1 VRCIAGPPDYLNRI
15 YLAFTLGIILLPM
28 KPFLP
33 VALCALLLAA
43 AASAAD
49 PVSVTT
55 APAPAANSAAL
66 AEKLQNPVAD
76 LISVQFQNNFDFG
89 VGANNGTLYLLN
101 FQPVIPLNVTPEW
114 NYIVRPILPF
124 ISTSNVYGPG
134 YVSGLGD
141 LELETFLSPVKPGP
155 FGIVWGLG
163 PASIL
168 PTATQKKLGG
178 DVMTLGPSGVALW
191 QRKGWTLGA
200 LATQS
205 WRVAG
210 PGDYNAT
217 YAQPFISHTFK
228 TATTIAVDSES
239 SYDWLSEDWTI
250 SFNNTYSQVFK
261 IGKIPVQIG
270 LALQYYAQSP
280 VPGQQWG
287 FRVNITPM
295 FPE

>member
-1 VRCIAGPPDYLNRI
+1 
-15 YLAFTLGIILLPM
+15 M
-28 KPFLP
+28 KSPSFS
-33 VALCALLLAA
+33 ALLVFSMSTAALAAEPVPVSTAA
-43 AASAAD
+43 AAPAD
-49 PVSVTT
+49 
-55 APAPAANSAAL
+55 AAAL
-66 AEKLQNPVAD
+66 AVKLQNPVAD
-76 LISVQFQNNFDFG
+76 VVSVQFQNNFNFG

-101 FQPVIPLNVTPEW
+101 FQPVIPLHITPEW
-114 NYIVRPILPF
+114 NYIVRPVLPF

-134 YVSGLGD
+134 YVTGLGD
-141 LELETFLSPVKPGP
+141 LEIETFLSPSAPGP
-155 FGIVWGLG
+155 FGIIWGIG
-163 PASIL
+163 PTSIL

-191 QRKGWTLGA
+191 QKNGWTVGSLV
-200 LATQS
+200 TQN

-217 YAQPFISHTFK
+217 YFQPFIAHTFK
-228 TATTIAVDSES
+228 TATTISVDSES
-239 SYDWLSEDWTI
+239 SYNWISEGADQDWTI
-250 SFNNTYSQVFK
+250 SFNNTYSQVIK

-270 LALQYYAQSP
+270 VALQYYAQSP

>member
-1 VRCIAGPPDYLNRI
+1 MRAHFSHLLIP
-15 YLAFTLGIILLPM
+15 LA
-28 KPFLP
+28 
-33 VALCALLLAA
+33 ALFAVLLLG
-43 AASAAD
+43 
-49 PVSVTT
+49 
-55 APAPAANSAAL
+55 APARAAEQGSTAAL
-66 AEKLQNPVAD
+66 AEQLQNPIAD
-76 LISVQFQNNFDFG
+76 LVSVQFQNNFNFG
-89 VGANNGTLYLLN
+89 VGENNGTLYLMN
-101 FQPVIPLNVTPEW
+101 FQPVIPLNITREW
-114 NYIVRPILPF
+114 NYIVRPVLPF
-124 ISTSNVYGPG
+124 ISTSNVFGPG

-141 LELETFLSPVKPGP
+141 LEIETFLSPVKPGP
-155 FGIVWGLG
+155 FGIIWGIG
-163 PASIL
+163 PTSIL

-191 QRKGWTLGA
+191 QKNGWTIGSLV
-200 LATQS
+200 TQN

-217 YAQPFISHTFK
+217 YFQPFIAHTFK

-239 SYDWLSEDWTI
+239 SYNWISEGANKDWTI
-250 SFNNTYSQVFK
+250 SFNNTYSQVIK

-270 LALQYYAQSP
+270 VALQYYAQSP

>member
-1 VRCIAGPPDYLNRI
+1 
-15 YLAFTLGIILLPM
+15 M
-28 KPFLP
+28 
-33 VALCALLLAA
+33 
-43 AASAAD
+43 AASGVASRARRSYNRRIMHSPYLRFRRLLTGIAAVLVACGSLAT
-49 PVSVTT
+49 PLF
-55 APAPAANSAAL
+55 AAEEGSAAAL
-66 AEKLQNPVAD
+66 AEQLQNPVAD
-76 LISVQFQNNFDFG
+76 LISVQFQNNFNFG
-89 VGANNGTLYLLN
+89 VGENNGTLYLMN
-101 FQPVIPLNVTPEW
+101 FQPVIPLHVTTEW

-141 LELETFLSPVKPGP
+141 LEIETFLSPAEPGP
-155 FGIVWGLG
+155 FGIIWGLG

-191 QRKGWTLGA
+191 QRNGWTIGSLV
-200 LATQS
+200 TQN

-217 YAQPFISHTFK
+217 YAQPFIAHTFK

-239 SYDWLSEDWTI
+239 SYDWLNEEWTI

-280 VPGQQWG
+280 VSGQQWG

>member
-1 VRCIAGPPDYLNRI
+1 
-15 YLAFTLGIILLPM
+15 M
-28 KPFLP
+28 
-33 VALCALLLAA
+33 
-43 AASAAD
+43 AASGVASGARRSYNRRIMQSPYLRFRRLLTGIAAVLVACGSLAT
-49 PVSVTT
+49 PLF
-55 APAPAANSAAL
+55 AAEEGSAAAL
-66 AEKLQNPVAD
+66 AEQLQNPVAD
-76 LISVQFQNNFDFG
+76 LISVQFQNNFNFG
-89 VGANNGTLYLLN
+89 VGENNGTLYLMN
-101 FQPVIPLNVTPEW
+101 FQPVIPLHITSDW

-141 LELETFLSPVKPGP
+141 LEIETFLSPAEPGP
-155 FGIVWGLG
+155 FGIIWGLG

-191 QRKGWTLGA
+191 QRNGWTIGSLV
-200 LATQS
+200 TQN

-217 YAQPFISHTFK
+217 YAQPFIAHTFK

-239 SYDWLSEDWTI
+239 SYDWLNEEWTI

-270 LALQYYAQSP
+270 LALQYYAQSL

-287 FRVNITPM
+287 MRINITPM

>member
-1 VRCIAGPPDYLNRI
+1 MSTAA
-15 YLAFTLGIILLPM
+15 LAAE
-28 KPFLP
+28 P
-33 VALCALLLAA
+33 VPVSTAA
-43 AASAAD
+43 AAPAD
-49 PVSVTT
+49 
-55 APAPAANSAAL
+55 AAAL
-66 AEKLQNPVAD
+66 AVKLQNPVAD
-76 LISVQFQNNFDFG
+76 VVSVQFQNNFNFG

-101 FQPVIPLNVTPEW
+101 FQPVIPLHITPEW
-114 NYIVRPILPF
+114 NYIVRPVLPF

-134 YVSGLGD
+134 YVTGLGD
-141 LELETFLSPVKPGP
+141 LEIETFLSPSAPGP
-155 FGIVWGLG
+155 FGIIWGIG
-163 PASIL
+163 PTSIL

-191 QRKGWTLGA
+191 QKNGWTVGSLV
-200 LATQS
+200 TQN

-217 YAQPFISHTFK
+217 YFQPFIAHTFK
-228 TATTIAVDSES
+228 TATTISVDSES
-239 SYDWLSEDWTI
+239 SYNWISEGADQDWTI
-250 SFNNTYSQVFK
+250 SFNNTYSQVIK

-270 LALQYYAQSP
+270 VALQYYAQSP

>member
-1 VRCIAGPPDYLNRI
+1 
-15 YLAFTLGIILLPM
+15 M

-49 PVSVTT
+49 PVPVTT

-76 LISVQFQNNFDFG
+76 LISLQFQNNFNFG
-89 VGANNGTLYLLN
+89 VGEHQGTLYLLN
-101 FQPVIPLNVTPEW
+101 VQPVIPLHITPEW
-114 NYIVRPILPF
+114 NYIVRPVLPF

-141 LELETFLSPVKPGP
+141 LEFESFLSPVKPGP
-155 FGIVWGLG
+155 FGLIWGVG
-163 PASIL
+163 PTSIL

-178 DVMTLGPSGVALW
+178 DVMTLGPSAVALV
-191 QRKGWTLGA
+191 QKNGWTIGM
-200 LATQS
+200 LATQN

-210 PGDYNAT
+210 PGDYNAS
-217 YAQPFISHTFK
+217 YFQPFITHTFK
-228 TATTIAVDSES
+228 TATSISIDSES
-239 SYDWLSEDWTI
+239 TYDWLSEDWTI
-250 SFNNTYSQVFK
+250 SFNNTYSQVIK

-287 FRVNITPM
+287 FRVNITPLL
-295 FPE
+295 PE

>member
-1 VRCIAGPPDYLNRI
+1 
-15 YLAFTLGIILLPM
+15 M
-28 KPFLP
+28 
-33 VALCALLLAA
+33 
-43 AASAAD
+43 AASGVASGARRSYNRRIMQSPYLRFRRLLTGIAAVLVACGSFST
-49 PVSVTT
+49 PLV
-55 APAPAANSAAL
+55 AAEQGSAAAL
-66 AEKLQNPVAD
+66 AEQLQNPVAD
-76 LISVQFQNNFDFG
+76 LISVQFQNNFNFG
-89 VGANNGTLYLLN
+89 VGENNGTLYLMN
-101 FQPVIPLNVTPEW
+101 FQPVIPLHVTTEW

-141 LELETFLSPVKPGP
+141 LEIETFLSPVKPGP
-155 FGIVWGLG
+155 FGIIWGLG

-191 QRKGWTLGA
+191 QRNGWTIGSLV
-200 LATQS
+200 TQN

-217 YAQPFISHTFK
+217 YAQPFIAHTFK

-239 SYDWLSEDWTI
+239 SYDWLNEEWTI

-270 LALQYYAQSP
+270 LALQYYAQSL

-287 FRVNITPM
+287 MRINITPM